1 MHISGFRTI
10 EQSQTLLLN
19 EQSRQ
24 LESTGQEVFKFGFG
38 QSPFPPLPA
47 AVDALCTHA
56 AAKDYT
62 PVQGLP
68 ALRERVAAFHRAA
81 DGLDT
86 APERVLVAPGSK
98 LLLYAVMAAFQ
109 RADVLSPAPA
119 WVSYAPQARL
129 LGHAALP
136 VHTSF
141 EQRWRVTPE
150 ALERALASKVDLQV
164 PTLLVLNHPGNP
176 DGLGYTDAELQA
188 LAPLLQRHQ
197 VLVISDEIYG
207 LLDHQGAH
215 VSMARHHPEG
225 TVVTSGLSK
234 WCGAGGWRLGVAL
247 LPREL
252 SGDFKQALLGIA
264 SETWSCATL
273 PVQHAACAAY
283 EWNASVRDYLAHQR
297 RLLALLGNAIAQ
309 QLQAAGLRVHA
320 PTGGFYLF
328 PDFSGHAPAL
338 ARAGIRSSQQLCEVL
353 LRDTGVALLPG
364 EAFGMPPQALCARLA
379 YVEFDGKA
387 ALAASR
393 RAGLATPLSPREQQA
408 LFGKALRG
416 TERLTQ
422 WTRELQD
429 HRHAAET
436 IQENCR

>member
-1 MHISGFRTI
+1 MHTGQLRTI

-19 EQSRQ
+19 EQSRT
-24 LESTGQEVFKFGFG
+24 LESAGREVYKFGFG

-68 ALRERVAAFHRAA
+68 ALRDRVAAFHRAA
-81 DGLDT
+81 EGLDT

-98 LLLYAVMAAFQ
+98 LLLYAVMAAFH
-109 RADVLSPAPA
+109 RADVLIPAPA

-129 LGHAALP
+129 LGHAAIP

-141 EQRWRVTPE
+141 EQRWRVTPQ
-150 ALERALASKVDLQV
+150 ALERALASKVDLAV

-176 DGLGYTDAELQA
+176 DGLGYTEAELQA
-188 LAPLLQRHQ
+188 LVPLLLKHE
-197 VLVISDEIYG
+197 VLVIADEIYG
-207 LLDHQGAH
+207 LLDHRGQH

-225 TVVTSGLSK
+225 TIVTGGLSK
-234 WCGAGGWRLGVAL
+234 WCGAGGWRLGVAM

-264 SETWSCATL
+264 SETWSCAPL

-283 EWNASVRDYLAHQR
+283 AWNAPVRDYLAHQR
-297 RLLALLGNAIAQ
+297 RLLAQLGNAIAQ
-309 QLQAAGLRVHA
+309 RLQAAGLRVHA

-328 PDFSGHAPAL
+328 PDISAYD
-338 ARAGIRSSQQLCEVL
+338 QLLESM
-353 LRDTGVALLPG
+353 RI
-364 EAFGMPPQALCARLA
+364 
-379 YVEFDGKA
+379 
-387 ALAASR
+387 
-393 RAGLATPLSPREQQA
+393 LS
-408 LFGKALRG
+408 
-416 TERLTQ
+416 
-422 WTRELQD
+422 
-429 HRHAAET
+429 
-436 IQENCR
+436 